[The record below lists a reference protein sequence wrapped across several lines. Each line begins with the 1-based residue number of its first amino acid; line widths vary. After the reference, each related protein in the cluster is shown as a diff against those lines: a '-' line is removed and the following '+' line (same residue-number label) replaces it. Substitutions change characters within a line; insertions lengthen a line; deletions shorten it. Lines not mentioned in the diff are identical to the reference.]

1 MAIEKRVPMRELEP
15 EYRIK
20 NFKSVPL
27 GYTKEEVVKEASRC
41 LQCPNP
47 TCEQGCPVKMD
58 IKNIINEVAN
68 ENFREAFILMKK
80 DNAVPAITGR
90 VCPQEDQCEGKCVL
104 QKLGQPINI
113 GKIMAY
119 VADWARKNK
128 VEDEFEIN
136 ENDKKVAIVGSGPA
150 AITCAVDLRKNGV
163 QVTMYEALHM
173 PGGVLQYGI
182 PPFRLPRDV
191 VNYELDYLNKIGTKI
206 VLNHI
211 VGQNTSFDELREN
224 YDAVFL
230 ATGAGAPIFL
240 NIEGE
245 KLKGVYSANEF
256 LLRTNLMK
264 AYKFP
269 EWDTPIVCGS
279 EVGVV
284 GCGNVAM
291 DAARC
296 AIRHG
301 AKHVYI
307 LYRRTRDYAPARNE
321 EIKHAEEE
329 GVIFEE
335 LVSPTRI
342 IGDENGWIKAV
353 ELIKN
358 EFKGEDKSGRPRPI
372 KIEGSEY
379 IKKMDTLIMALGTRP
394 NRLFLNNAPGLKTN
408 DWGVIQTDDRLMT
421 NLEGVFAGGDA
432 LTGGSTVIEA
442 MGHGRKAAKSIVE
455 YINERSSKL
464 N

>member
-1 MAIEKRVPMRELEP
+1 MAIAKRVKMQELAP
-15 EYRIK
+15 EVRIK

-27 GYTKEEVVKEASRC
+27 GYTKEEVIKEAKRC
-41 LQCPNP
+41 LQCKNP
-47 TCEQGCPVKMD
+47 TCEEGCPVKMD
-58 IKNIINEVAN
+58 IRDIIHEVAQ
-68 ENFREAFILMKK
+68 ENFREAFILIKK

-104 QKLGQPINI
+104 QKMGEPINI
-113 GKIMAY
+113 GKIIAY
-119 VADWARKNK
+119 MADWARKK
-128 VEDEFEIN
+128 GIEDNFEIKVN
-136 ENDKKVAIVGSGPA
+136 SKKVAIVGTGPA
-150 AITCAVDLRKNGV
+150 GITCAVDLRKKGV
-163 QVTMYEALHM
+163 DVTMYEALHT

-191 VNYELDYLNKIGTKI
+191 VNYELEYLRKIDTKI
-206 VLNHI
+206 ILNHI
-211 VGQNTSFDELREN
+211 VGQNTAFNEIREE

-269 EWDTPIVCGS
+269 NWDTPIVCGS

-291 DAARC
+291 DSARC
-296 AIRHG
+296 ALRHG
-301 AKHVYI
+301 AKNVYI
-307 LYRRTRDYAPARNE
+307 LYRRTRDCAPARNE

-329 GVIFEE
+329 GIIFEE
-335 LVSPTRI
+335 MVSPKRI
-342 IGDENGWIKAV
+342 LGDEEGWIKAV
-353 ELIKN
+353 ELIKT
-358 EFKGEDKSGRPRPI
+358 EFKGKDKSGRPRPV

-379 IKKMDTLIMALGTRP
+379 IKKLDTLIMALGTKP
-394 NRLFLNNAPGLKTN
+394 NRLFLNNAPTLETN
-408 DWGVIQTDDRLMT
+408 DWGVIQANDKLMT
-421 NLEGVFAGGDA
+421 NLDGVFAGGDA

-442 MGHGRKAAKSIVE
+442 MGHGRKAAKSIAE
-455 YINERSSKL
+455 YITV
-464 N
+464 